1 MVRYSPPGFLIFL
14 LFFLSSSTFPFLPLL
29 KYKYEYKYRIAQP
42 RNNEA
47 RDPRF
52 LFNQTSPTNI
62 AMVSEAH
69 INSHNE
75 RPEGVEAAL
84 WISNPS
90 LKRRGRLGLISW
102 RIFLRY
108 TQQIPNLVSKV
119 VGHIMQ
125 MEFLQ
130 VIGSSLMRIHS
141 CGRND
146 HLEISFTENGCR
158 EFVAWWMKTLFC
170 YQKVVQVVKE
180 VCVNEN
186 LNTRHLY
193 TWRDLMCLGQL

>member
-1 MVRYSPPGFLIFL
+1 M
-14 LFFLSSSTFPFLPLL
+14 T
-29 KYKYEYKYRIAQP
+29 
-42 RNNEA
+42 

-108 TQQIPNLVSKV
+108 TQQIPNPVSKV
-119 VGHIMQ
+119 VGYNANGIPPSHRKFLNAHIRAAEMITWK
-125 MEFLQ
+125 FL
-130 VIGSSLMRIHS
+130 
-141 CGRND
+141 
-146 HLEISFTENGCR
+146 
-158 EFVAWWMKTLFC
+158 
-170 YQKVVQVVKE
+170 
-180 VCVNEN
+180 
-186 LNTRHLY
+186 
-193 TWRDLMCLGQL
+193 